1 VALVATVL
9 AFTFPGTTL
18 LMATPSLELNDLID
32 SAWTSSEEEFV
43 AEFPHPVFVPEKIC
57 SGVLGD
63 RRSSEGTGTMLLGPR
78 ERGGS
83 LQLKPAKLLVLHK
96 ESTKGRLDRFDD
108 GTGLGTWIS
117 VGRQSDSEIM
127 VNDFSV
133 SKVHARVRS
142 TAEGFEVEDLGSNNG
157 TTLNGVQLS
166 AGVITPLSSG
176 DRIRFGRVEL
186 RFYSPAAMYQLLPS
200 RSSE

>member
-1 VALVATVL
+1 
-9 AFTFPGTTL
+9 
-18 LMATPSLELNDLID
+18 MATPSLELTDLLD
-32 SAWTSSEEEFV
+32 SASTSSEAGFV

-57 SGVLGD
+57 SGVLTD
-63 RRSSEGTGTMLLGPR
+63 RRGSVGTGTMLLGPR

-83 LQLKPAKLLVLHK
+83 LKLKPAKLLVLHK
-96 ESTKGRLDRFDD
+96 EPTKGRLDRFDD

-117 VGRQSDSEIM
+117 VGRQSDSEVM

-142 TAEGFEVEDLGSNNG
+142 NPEGFEIEDLGSNNG

-166 AGVITPLSSG
+166 AGVVAPLRSG
-176 DRIRFGRVEL
+176 DRIRFGRVQM
-186 RFYSPAAMYQLLPS
+186 RFYSTAALYRLLPNS
-200 RSSE
+200 GSGQGPSTT